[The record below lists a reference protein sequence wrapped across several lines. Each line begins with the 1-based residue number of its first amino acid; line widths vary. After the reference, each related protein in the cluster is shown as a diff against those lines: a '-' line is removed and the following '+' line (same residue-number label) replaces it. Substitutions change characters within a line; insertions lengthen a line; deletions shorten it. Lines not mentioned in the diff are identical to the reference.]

1 MLSWKGTLVRL
12 LALAAVIASI
22 AGGAEGWTW

>member
-22 AGGAEGWTW
+22 AGEADGWTW